1 MRVLVE
7 FEKKWSVAEIE
18 DYIRNPNA
26 EKYVDMPDDM
36 YIELVACAEGYAEG
50 ADEEDM
56 NNMAAESIASGIED
70 YFFADMFE
78 NYYDYYAT
86 QTALHLDDERKQ
98 HYAKELRLSIN

>member
-50 ADEEDM
+50 VGEESI
-56 NNMAAESIASGIED
+56 NSMAAESISSGIEE
-70 YFFADMFE
+70 YFYADMFE
-78 NYYDYYAT
+78 NYCDYYAT
-86 QTALHLDDERKQ
+86 ETAQHLDDKRKQ
-98 HYAKELRLSIN
+98 HYTKELRFSIN